1 MQELRSEK
9 MFDRMLE
16 KLPDHVTLLLIIVS
30 GFLLARLTWML
41 FPGEAQPTLA
51 EMRPVVQQA
60 QQVQVTQARP
70 INYGEEIARYHLL
83 GKVEAKSVI
92 AEKPKELPETRL
104 PLKLIG
110 VYALPDEDAV
120 AVIESAGK
128 QSVVRVGDSIEG
140 NGAVLNQVMADQI
153 ILTWKGKQEVLKMQH
168 AHQGGAVVMHASMN
182 ATTNASMPMN
192 TPVPAPL
199 SSTNRTNAIQPPPP
213 VKAAMNVSLPAD
225 TADTQAAVGGAS
237 GTQSLGEFR
246 NAVLNNNM
254 RLLEVIR
261 PSPVRENGQLT
272 GFRVSPGS
280 NLALFQQTG
289 LQAGDIVT
297 AVNGVKLDSPANG
310 MQALQGLADAASAN
324 LTVKRGGEE
333 ISVQQAF

>member
-1 MQELRSEK
+1 MQELRSQK

-16 KLPDHVTLLLIIVS
+16 KLPDHVTLLLIVVS

-41 FPGEAQPTLA
+41 FPAETQPLLA
-51 EMRPVVQQA
+51 DTRPVTQT
-60 QQVQVTQARP
+60 VQVAQARQV
-70 INYGEEIARYHLL
+70 NYGEEIARYHLL
-83 GKVEAKSVI
+83 GKVEAKPVV

-110 VYALPDEDAV
+110 VYALPNEAAV

-140 NGAVLNQVMADQI
+140 NGAVLDKVMSDQI

-168 AHQGGAVVMHASMN
+168 AHQGGAVVMRASMN
-182 ATTNASMPMN
+182 TAVPVAPS
-192 TPVPAPL
+192 VPAAL
-199 SSTNRTNAIQPPPP
+199 SNAARNVSPPVSVP
-213 VKAAMNVSLPAD
+213 VKAGMDVNLPATPDVQNAMNAEPA
-225 TADTQAAVGGAS
+225 A
-237 GTQSLGEFR
+237 QSLGEFR

-261 PSPVRENGQLT
+261 PAPVREGGKLI

-289 LQAGDIVT
+289 LKAGDVVT

-310 MQALQGLADAASAN
+310 MQALQGLADAASAT
-324 LTVKRGGEE
+324 LTVVRRGEE
-333 ISVQQAF
+333 LSVQQSF

>member
-1 MQELRSEK
+1 MQELRSQN

-41 FPGEAQPTLA
+41 FPAENQPVLA
-51 EMRPVVQQA
+51 DTRPAVQ
-60 QQVQVTQARP
+60 QQVQVTQARQV
-70 INYGEEIARYHLL
+70 NYGEEIARYHLL
-83 GKVEAKSVI
+83 GKVDVKPVV

-110 VYALPDEDAV
+110 VYALPNEDAV

-140 NGAVLNQVMADQI
+140 NGAVLDQVMADQI

-168 AHQGGAVVMHASMN
+168 AHQGGAVVMRASMN
-182 ATTNASMPMN
+182 TAVPVSA
-192 TPVPAPL
+192 PVPAPL
-199 SSTNRTNAIQPPPP
+199 GGSGNNSSAFQPPAP
-213 VKAAMNVSLPAD
+213 VEAAMDENLSSPLDVPAGLD
-225 TADTQAAVGGAS
+225 SGAS
-237 GTQSLGEFR
+237 ASPETQSLGEFR

-261 PSPVRENGQLT
+261 PSPVRENGQLI

-289 LQAGDIVT
+289 LQAGDVVT
-297 AVNGVKLDSPANG
+297 AVNGMKLDSPANG
-310 MQALQGLADAASAN
+310 MQALQGLADAASAS
-324 LTVKRGGEE
+324 LTVMRGDEE
-333 ISVQQAF
+333 IYVQQSF

>member
-41 FPGEAQPTLA
+41 FPAETQPLLA
-51 EMRPVVQQA
+51 DTRPAVQQA
-60 QQVQVTQARP
+60 QQIQVAQARQV
-70 INYGEEIARYHLL
+70 NYGEEIARYHLL
-83 GKVEAKSVI
+83 GKVEAKPVI

-140 NGAVLNQVMADQI
+140 NGAVLDQVMADQI

-182 ATTNASMPMN
+182 TSVPDSA
-192 TPVPAPL
+192 PVPAPL
-199 SSTNRTNAIQPPPP
+199 SSTANRNNDVQPPPP
-213 VKAAMNVSLPAD
+213 VKAAMNVSLPAA

>member
-41 FPGEAQPTLA
+41 FPAETQPLLA
-51 EMRPVVQQA
+51 DTRPAVQQA
-60 QQVQVTQARP
+60 QQIQVAQARQV
-70 INYGEEIARYHLL
+70 NYGEEIARYHLL
-83 GKVEAKSVI
+83 GKVEAKPVI

-140 NGAVLNQVMADQI
+140 NGAVLDQVMADQI

-168 AHQGGAVVMHASMN
+168 AYQGGAVVMHASMN
-182 ATTNASMPMN
+182 TSVPVSA
-192 TPVPAPL
+192 PVPTPL
-199 SSTNRTNAIQPPPP
+199 SSAVNHNDEVQPPPP
-213 VKAAMNVSLPAD
+213 VKAAMDVGLPAN
-225 TADTQAAVGGAS
+225 TSGVPAAVDGGAS

-261 PSPVRENGQLT
+261 PSPVRENGQLI

-289 LQAGDIVT
+289 LQSGDIVT
-297 AVNGVKLDSPANG
+297 AVNGMKLDSPANG